1 MSAIDLIKREE
12 GFRAEPYRDGN
23 GHWTRGYGEKIPG
36 VTKETTRDELPA
48 KYLHTTRE
56 EAEARA
62 IQMIDGHREN
72 VIGAVGRSTWNT
84 LSPELKDVYISL
96 SYQIGKKGF
105 RGFKNMIAA
114 TQAGDMRRAR
124 LEYLDSKFAKQDSP
138 ARALRG
144 AEAFGTANFISDIKP
159 PAEARPADTQGGTM
173 SGDGYMDSVY
183 DPARVQEILKAQPM
197 SYASDAADK
206 VAELYYDLDNL
217 AEGGLV
223 SAYKNGG
230 LVDSLQKKIRANSP
244 RRKKERGFAREEAR
258 RKVAGER
265 PLSEVQAENM
275 DSLKG
280 LVRDFSPMGD
290 VDAFREVPQNI
301 RDAANAESWWGTAG
315 HSALA
320 GLGALGALLGPIGD
334 ASRGLVRKLL
344 KKGIKVDLPNVKE
357 PNEIISKIDV
367 NKIEHGES
375 AMPGGK
381 LDDTAKADIIVK
393 EYADAGT
400 EFPPISVMRTDDG
413 KWMVVDG
420 SHRLE
425 AARVRGDDTI
435 PVYVDRNEAVDAGLV
450 PKQSPPLKG
459 LLKTKALRKRFDPP
473 SEVVPRNIDPRTQSV
488 ESRISNLTQLKKE
501 KEKFNN
507 VDWNRLKELGFTSD
521 LNESGYI
528 NPNGMLVD
536 MSGKVEGGSPGMR
549 SLDHREISSSG
560 SAGMMELISQGHIRM
575 DGTVGSM
582 DISKM
587 PTNKQFDQI
596 ENLTNKHNGKVF
608 IDLDDG
614 LGEPMKSRIP
624 GEEGSI
630 SGYYPAERRF
640 NRSYPE
646 GTSAQRIINDIKKFF
661 DGGEPNPLFHRFAH
675 GGLVSA
681 LKSRLA
687 A

>member
-1 MSAIDLIKREE
+1 MPLGVRDQRDPTYDTLDAPIREMPQDKYIK
-12 GFRAEPYRDGN
+12 GGLRAAASFV
-23 GHWTRGYGEKIPG
+23 PG
-36 VTKETTRDELPA
+36 V
-48 KYLHTTRE
+48 
-56 EAEARA
+56 
-62 IQMIDGHREN
+62 
-72 VIGAVGRSTWNT
+72 
-84 LSPELKDVYISL
+84 
-96 SYQIGKKGF
+96 
-105 RGFKNMIAA
+105 
-114 TQAGDMRRAR
+114 
-124 LEYLDSKFAKQDSP
+124 
-138 ARALRG
+138 
-144 AEAFGTANFISDIKP
+144 
-159 PAEARPADTQGGTM
+159 DT
-173 SGDGYMDSVY
+173 SVY

-217 AEGGLV
+217 AEDGLV

-230 LVDSLQKKIRANSP
+230 MVDSLQEKIRANSP

-473 SEVVPRNIDPRTQSV
+473 SEVVPGNIDPRTQSAIDDVANKPDPVPKKKLDTDQV
-488 ESRISNLTQLKKE
+488 EAEVNPADIDHGAEGNIVFSKDGTFYGDDVAEMI
-501 KEKFNN
+501 
-507 VDWNRLKELGFTSD
+507 VDLVKREEGTIFLEGGVKRGADGRLKAIGQATDLEAAKRRGDKTVVVSMTRKEATDAGFKFEEPYVSKPFGSQALDMGMGFRHAEVVSRLGVDDVGDYLDFIKTPIGPVRFKASVSAGAWTPQLD
-521 LNESGYI
+521 MEDI
-528 NPNGMLVD
+528 RTMVNGNKKLKFDEYNDALMQTII
-536 MSGKVEGGSPGMR
+536 KA
-549 SLDHREISSSG
+549 REI
-560 SAGMMELISQGHIRM
+560 AK
-575 DGTVGSM
+575 
-582 DISKM
+582 SKQT
-587 PTNKQFDQI
+587 P
-596 ENLTNKHNGKVF
+596 LVV
-608 IDLDDG
+608 
-614 LGEPMKSRIP
+614 RIP
-624 GEEGSI
+624 GSFGKKGNPRHGWGYRFYKNTFGKGAADNKIVEYDHYYGHLYVRIDKNGEFNPIKTTSPSKASGMPVDAGGSDSMARSSRDDF
-630 SGYYPAERRF
+630 SGRY
-640 NRSYPE
+640 
-646 GTSAQRIINDIKKFF
+646 
-661 DGGEPNPLFHRFAH
+661 AH

-681 LKSRLA
+681 YEMVM
-687 A
+687 